1 MSLWWIVLLVGVLV
15 VWALINRSS
24 KQLGPPPRKE
34 DPTAPLV
41 DRESSAP
48 AWPKPR
54 AEGLRRPVEVPRP
67 APIARPRAEAA
78 VPPREPSVSRRTLS
92 IELIPYPMGGKHA
105 RAVLSEEA
113 WKVVRDIVH
122 EEHGWQ
128 CNECPSTE
136 NLECH
141 EEWKYDWVR
150 RESKLVPVMQL
161 IGLRS
166 LCRLCHKGKHIKYVE
181 KNQPELLPTVRRHLM
196 ARWGLEDEQLNGHVA
211 EAVARVRRLKT
222 RIPRELDLTYLN
234 HARFA
239 QVHAMM
245 GRTFSANELHN
256 CRETEL
262 DS

>member
-1 MSLWWIVLLVGVLV
+1 VSLWWIVLLAGVLI

-24 KQLGPPPRKE
+24 RQIGPPPRQE
-34 DPTAPLV
+34 EPPAPLV
-41 DRESSAP
+41 ARESSAP
-48 AWPKPR
+48 APAWPEPG
-54 AEGLRRPVEVPRP
+54 AEGPRQPIVELPRTEP
-67 APIARPRAEAA
+67 AA
-78 VPPREPSVSRRTLS
+78 PPQWQPSVSRRTLS

-113 WKVVRDIVH
+113 WKVVRNIVH

-141 EEWKYDWVR
+141 EEWKYDWVAR
-150 RESKLVPVMQL
+150 KSKLVPVMQL

-181 KNQPELLPTVRRHLM
+181 KNQPELLPAVRRHLM
-196 ARWGLEDEQLNGHVA
+196 ARWGLKDEQLNDHVA
-211 EAVARVRRLKT
+211 EAVARVRLLKT
-222 RIPRELDLTYLN
+222 RIPRDLDLTYLN

-245 GRTFSANELHN
+245 GRTFSANELDN
-256 CRETEL
+256 CRENEL
-262 DS
+262 ES